1 MRATFYALSR
11 SILVPVST
19 ARVAA
24 AGAPGADEPAAPA
37 SNPGKPEAPEAAIT
51 PAPEVTAAE
60 AAAARE
66 AAAAAS
72 AAAAAAALK
81 AMEDAEDARPD
92 AEDTEGLLLK
102 PAHGCTVPMPLRLL
116 PPKKERQPRKR
127 VPSAPPLLQ
136 VFLSGLPLT
145 ATDDDLL
152 TYCGSIGEA
161 RLPPWPGSCPAPRR
175 LVRGESVAA
184 QVAKVNLL
192 KKEAKPEE
200 NKGFA
205 FVSYKSR
212 EDAAKAVAELGKTE
226 LMDRK
231 ASAPPSPTTQQ
242 RTPRCGAL
250 SDGRRCWLRSR
261 CA

>member
-1 MRATFYALSR
+1 
-11 SILVPVST
+11 
-19 ARVAA
+19 
-24 AGAPGADEPAAPA
+24 
-37 SNPGKPEAPEAAIT
+37 
-51 PAPEVTAAE
+51 
-60 AAAARE
+60 
-66 AAAAAS
+66 
-72 AAAAAAALK
+72 
-81 AMEDAEDARPD
+81 MEDAEDARPD

-102 PAHGCTVPMPLRLL
+102 PAHGCTVPMPMLLRLRL
-116 PPKKERQPRKR
+116 PKEERQPRKR
-127 VPSAPPLLQ
+127 VPSAPPLVQ

-161 RLPPWPGSCPAPRR
+161 RLPPWPGSCLAPRR

-212 EDAAKAVAELGKTE
+212 EDAAKAVAELGKAE

-231 ASAPPSPTTQQ
+231 ASAPPPSPTTQQ
-242 RTPRCGAL
+242 RTPSCDAL
-250 SDGRRCWLRSR
+250 SDGRRRSLRRR
-261 CA
+261 CV